1 MPRPTF
7 SPFAVGVL
15 LLLTGAVAV
24 QLGASIG
31 TSIIPAIGV
40 LGVVLARYTLQACVH
55 IPLAWKH
62 LRATH
67 LTDWRWGA
75 LVAAPLLAMN
85 LTIYM
90 AFSHIGVGLA
100 VTIELMGPIV
110 LAVVTARSWPGWLAA
125 GLAGIGMVLVT
136 DPGGDVNVPGVLW
149 ALAAAA
155 SWALYLVATRK
166 AGQQL
171 EGLTPSAMASVI
183 GLALLIPLN
192 ALLTRP
198 ATFNAAV
205 LLLAVLAGLL
215 SSAIPY
221 ACDLLALRRVP
232 MNVASTMMSINPVTA
247 SMWGAIILGERFGPL
262 EIAGLTIICCANVL
276 VVRAG
281 RNAR

>member
-1 MPRPTF
+1 MPRPNL
-7 SPFAVGVL
+7 SPFATGVL
-15 LLLTGAVAV
+15 LLIFGALSV

-31 TSIIPAIGV
+31 TSIIPAVGV
-40 LGVVLARYTLQACVH
+40 LGVVFARYTLQACAH

-62 LRATH
+62 LRRTR
-67 LTDWRWGA
+67 LRDWRWGA

-100 VTIELMGPIV
+100 VTIELMGPIT
-110 LAVVTARSWPGWLAA
+110 LAVLTARSRPGWMAA
-125 GLAGIGMVLVT
+125 GLAAVGMVLVT
-136 DPGGDVNVPGVLW
+136 DPTGDVNVPGVLW
-149 ALAAAA
+149 SLAAAA
-155 SWALYLVATRK
+155 SWALYLLATRK

-183 GLALLIPLN
+183 GLSALIPLS
-192 ALLTRP
+192 LLFNRP
-198 ATFNAAV
+198 ADLSPTV
-205 LLLAVLAGLL
+205 LLLAVLAGVL

-247 SMWGAIILGERFGPL
+247 SMWGAIILSERFGAL
-262 EIAGLTIICCANVL
+262 EIAGLAIICVANVL
-276 VVRAG
+276 VVRA
-281 RNAR
+281 ARTA

>member
-1 MPRPTF
+1 MPRPNL
-7 SPFAVGVL
+7 SPFATGVL
-15 LLLTGAVAV
+15 LLIFGALSV

-31 TSIIPAIGV
+31 TSIIPAVGV
-40 LGVVLARYTLQACVH
+40 LGVVFARYTLQACAH

-62 LRATH
+62 LRRTR
-67 LTDWRWGA
+67 LRDWRWGA

-100 VTIELMGPIV
+100 VTIELMGPIT
-110 LAVVTARSWPGWLAA
+110 LAVLTARSRPGWMAA
-125 GLAGIGMVLVT
+125 GLAAVGMVLVT
-136 DPGGDVNVPGVLW
+136 DPTGDVNVSGVLW
-149 ALAAAA
+149 SLAAAA
-155 SWALYLVATRK
+155 SWALYLLATRK

-183 GLALLIPLN
+183 GLSALIPLN
-192 ALLTRP
+192 LLFNRP
-198 ATFNAAV
+198 ADLSPTV
-205 LLLAVLAGLL
+205 LLLAVLAGVL

-247 SMWGAIILGERFGPL
+247 SMWGAIILSERFGAL
-262 EIAGLTIICCANVL
+262 EIAGLAIICVANVL
-276 VVRAG
+276 VVRA
-281 RNAR
+281 ARTA

>member
-1 MPRPTF
+1 VPRPNL
-7 SPFAVGVL
+7 SPFATGVL
-15 LLLTGAVAV
+15 LLIFGALSV

-31 TSIIPAIGV
+31 TSIIPAVGV
-40 LGVVLARYTLQACVH
+40 LGVVFARYTLQACAH

-62 LRATH
+62 LRRTR
-67 LTDWRWGA
+67 LRDWRWGA

-100 VTIELMGPIV
+100 VTIELMGPIT
-110 LAVVTARSWPGWLAA
+110 LAVLTARSRPGWMAA
-125 GLAGIGMVLVT
+125 GLAAVGMVLVT
-136 DPGGDVNVPGVLW
+136 DPTGDVNVSGVLW
-149 ALAAAA
+149 SLAAAA
-155 SWALYLVATRK
+155 SWALYLLATRK

-183 GLALLIPLN
+183 GLSALIPLN
-192 ALLTRP
+192 LLFNRP
-198 ATFNAAV
+198 ADLSPTV
-205 LLLAVLAGLL
+205 LLLAVLAGVL

-247 SMWGAIILGERFGPL
+247 SMWGAIILSERFGAL
-262 EIAGLTIICCANVL
+262 EIAGLAIICVANVL
-276 VVRAG
+276 VVRA
-281 RNAR
+281 ARTA

>member
-1 MPRPTF
+1 MPRPNL
-7 SPFAVGVL
+7 SPFATGVL
-15 LLLTGAVAV
+15 LLIFGALSV

-31 TSIIPAIGV
+31 TSIIPAVGV

-62 LRATH
+62 LRRTR

-85 LTIYM
+85 LTIYL

-100 VTIELMGPIV
+100 VTIELMGPIT
-110 LAVVTARSWPGWLAA
+110 LAVLTARSRPGWMAA
-125 GLAGIGMVLVT
+125 GLAAVGMVLVT
-136 DPGGDVNVPGVLW
+136 DPTGDVNVPGVLW
-149 ALAAAA
+149 SLAAAA
-155 SWALYLVATRK
+155 SWALYLLATRK

-183 GLALLIPLN
+183 GLSALIPLN
-192 ALLTRP
+192 LLFTRP
-198 ATFNAAV
+198 TDLSPTV
-205 LLLAVLAGLL
+205 LLLAVLAGVL

-247 SMWGAIILGERFGPL
+247 SMWGAIILGERFGAL
-262 EIAGLTIICCANVL
+262 EIAGLAIICVANVL
-276 VVRAG
+276 VVRA
-281 RNAR
+281 ARYPA

>member
-1 MPRPTF
+1 MPRPNL
-7 SPFAVGVL
+7 SPFATGVL
-15 LLLTGAVAV
+15 LLIFGALSV

-31 TSIIPAIGV
+31 TSIIPAVGV

-62 LRATH
+62 LRRTR

-85 LTIYM
+85 LTIYL

-100 VTIELMGPIV
+100 VTIELMGPIT
-110 LAVVTARSWPGWLAA
+110 LAVLTARSRPGWMAA
-125 GLAGIGMVLVT
+125 GLAAVGMVLVT
-136 DPGGDVNVPGVLW
+136 DPTGDVNVPGVLW
-149 ALAAAA
+149 SLAAAA
-155 SWALYLVATRK
+155 SWALYLLATRK

-183 GLALLIPLN
+183 GLSALIPLN
-192 ALLTRP
+192 LLFNRP
-198 ATFNAAV
+198 ADLSPTV
-205 LLLAVLAGLL
+205 LLLAVLAGVL

-247 SMWGAIILGERFGPL
+247 SMWGAIILSERFGAL
-262 EIAGLTIICCANVL
+262 EIAGLAIICVANVL
-276 VVRAG
+276 VVRA
-281 RNAR
+281 ARTA

>member
-62 LRATH
+62 LRATR

-125 GLAGIGMVLVT
+125 GLAGVGMVLVT

-171 EGLTPSAMASVI
+171 QGLTPSAMASVL
-183 GLALLIPLN
+183 GLIVLVPLN
-192 ALLTRP
+192 LLFTRP
-198 ATFNAAV
+198 TVFSPTI
-205 LLLAVLAGLL
+205 LLLAALAGLL
-215 SSAIPY
+215 SSAFPY
-221 ACDLLALRRVP
+221 ACDILALRRVP
-232 MNVASTMMSINPVTA
+232 MNVAATMMSINPVTA
-247 SMWGAIILGERFGPL
+247 AMWGAIILGERFGPL
-262 EIAGLTIICCANVL
+262 EIAGLATICLANVL
-276 VVRAG
+276 VVRMS
-281 RNAR
+281 RD

>member
-1 MPRPTF
+1 MQRPNL
-7 SPFAVGVL
+7 SPFTTGVL
-15 LLLTGAVAV
+15 LLIFGALSV

-31 TSIIPAIGV
+31 TSIIPAVGV

-62 LRATH
+62 LRRTR

-75 LVAAPLLAMN
+75 LVAVPLLTMN

-100 VTIELMGPIV
+100 VTIELMGPIA
-110 LAVVTARSWPGWLAA
+110 LAVLTARSRPGWMAA
-125 GLAGIGMVLVT
+125 GLAAVGMVLVT
-136 DPGGDVNVPGVLW
+136 DPTGDVNVPGVAW
-149 ALAAAA
+149 SLAAAA
-155 SWALYLVATRK
+155 SWAFYLLATRK

-183 GLALLIPLN
+183 GLSALIPLN
-192 ALLTRP
+192 LIFTRP
-198 ATFNAAV
+198 ADLSPTI
-205 LLLAVLAGLL
+205 LLLAVLAGVL

-247 SMWGAIILGERFGPL
+247 SMWGAIILGERFGAL
-262 EIAGLTIICCANVL
+262 EIAGLAIICVANVL
-276 VVRAG
+276 VVRA
-281 RNAR
+281 ARRPR